1 MGTTWYNN
9 GCRDVVIVRF
19 FEHADA
25 ADAKQTDPF
34 GSESVGVRHVW
45 GTTTRL
51 PGRTG
56 PVQGGDVRMSH
67 IS

>member
-1 MGTTWYNN
+1 MFMGTTWYNN

-34 GSESVGVRHVW
+34 GSESVGVRHV
-45 GTTTRL
+45 
-51 PGRTG
+51 
-56 PVQGGDVRMSH
+56 
-67 IS
+67 